1 MIIPGGKTWPQTPPL
16 VARLPFDGK
25 ALHRSRIPEPGT
37 TSERNRKTIQKYEN
51 FSVQIL
57 QRVFGKKPEKE
68 LSA

>member
-37 TSERNRKTIQKYEN
+37 TSERNRKPIQKYEN
-51 FSVQIL
+51 FNRTNL
-57 QRVFGKKPEKE
+57 TKGFG
-68 LSA
+68 